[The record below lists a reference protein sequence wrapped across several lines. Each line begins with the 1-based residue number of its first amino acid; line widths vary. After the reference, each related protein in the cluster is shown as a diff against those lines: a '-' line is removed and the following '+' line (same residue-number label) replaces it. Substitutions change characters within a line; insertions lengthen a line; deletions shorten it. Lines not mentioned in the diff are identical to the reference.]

1 MKRSAIS
8 GLIITAALLASPA
21 FADDM
26 GLCTTNLATLNNS
39 MADAISL
46 DDGAMTQLKTLK
58 EGAEKDKA
66 AGKTKDCI
74 DKTTEALKVLEDSM
88 KGGKG

>member
-8 GLIITAALLASPA
+8 GLIITAVFLASPA

-26 GLCTTNLATLNNS
+26 NLCTSNLTQLNNS
-39 MADAISL
+39 MSDTISL
-46 DDGAMTQLKTLK
+46 DDGAMNQLKTLK

-66 AGKTKDCI
+66 AGKAKDCI